1 MRLFIDIGTIHG
13 EFDCVHRRSHLLDNS
28 IMAIKS
34 ESSEDRIK
42 KIELSSIKE
51 PDSENEKDSESLS

>member
-1 MRLFIDIGTIHG
+1 
-13 EFDCVHRRSHLLDNS
+13 
-28 IMAIKS
+28 MAIKS